1 MASYGMPPGM
11 GRESVLGRVSAPA
24 YAMMAIAGLG
34 ILQYLALIGLHVL
47 GMGVGIAGA
56 HGHSDDA
63 VGALLGGTIGIIWG
77 VVGILVNIVIVV
89 GALSMARGG
98 SYIFA
103 WIATVL
109 TFIPCFS
116 GCCCAGVIVALWS
129 GFVLADDQ
137 VRSAFA

>member
-1 MASYGMPPGM
+1 MGGFGTPAY
-11 GRESVLGRVSAPA
+11 GRETVLGRVRGPA

-34 ILQYLALIGLHVL
+34 MLQYFALIGLHIL
-47 GMGVGIAGA
+47 GMGAGIAGA

-63 VGALLGGTIGIIWG
+63 VGALLGGTIGIIWSG
-77 VVGILVNIVIVV
+77 AGIVVNIVIVL

-98 SYIFA
+98 SYIFSWVA
-103 WIATVL
+103 AVL

-116 GCCCAGVIVALWS
+116 GCCCAGFAVGLWA
-129 GFVLADDQ
+129 GFVLADDT